1 MVLAIVSAG
10 CYNPKY
16 RVPDLV
22 KSPMPADVLN
32 DSELPKN
39 YDLYYLSIFNY
50 FLVVILM
57 DVHMLL
63 LLRISIFPNT
73 VVLVGLLHLHLLS
86 LIV

>member
-22 KSPMPADVLN
+22 KSPMPSDVLK

-39 YDLYYLSIFNY
+39 YDLYYLLIIY
-50 FLVVILM
+50 YCLVVILT

-63 LLRISIFPNT
+63 LLRISIFLST
-73 VVLVGLLHLHLLS
+73 AVLVGLLLLPLLS